1 MNKKGTKALASATL
15 MSLVLTTALAT
26 GNVKA
31 AAGQVT
37 RVGGTDRYETAA
49 KVATANFADG
59 SENVILVNGLS
70 YADSVSASALA
81 KTLNAPIL
89 LTTADTLN
97 ADAKDALNTLK
108 PKNVYIV
115 GGEAA
120 VSKSVADSLSDYS
133 VTRLSGANR
142 YATNLAV
149 ANELV
154 KNHGVSK
161 DNLLVVT
168 GQAYSDALS
177 AAPVA
182 AAKGEILLLSTND
195 KTAMGDTYDF
205 AKDSNV
211 TVIGTTNSVDAATYS
226 SLNADKRVDGGANR
240 FATNLNILDTFKDD
254 LKADKLYVATAK
266 PNADGANDTQFADA
280 LVASAIAGK
289 YSAPLVLTN
298 SDADTDTAT
307 NNAISYIGKT
317 ATKTTD
323 LQVVGGTGVVSDKL
337 VGKINDAVNPP
348 VTELAISSVDYV
360 NSKKLVIN
368 FNKAVDNTDDIEDD
382 ANRVVV
388 YPAGNNRNT
397 ADNYSDT
404 ISFSNDKKTA
414 TVILHN
420 EITAGTNYKLDLLDA
435 KVTDDSGVLD
445 TDKLNLANPIV
456 SYTGV
461 LSQGIDVPTATVND
475 DQDNFV
481 VTYAQK
487 MNDAAQDATN
497 VNTNYK
503 VYDSDNNLIASA
515 FTGATWDDATTK
527 KAVKL
532 KINPIAGFK
541 AGETYKVVVGDA
553 VKADDGT
560 ELTSSQKVF
569 KVVTPGVSDAKPVLK
584 VAQASS
590 DSQIVLTFNKTLK
603 ESTTPPTTIDKDLV
617 TLKKSS
623 GSKIDLASDP
633 TVSGKTLTLNAAS
646 NSFESGKNYTVSID
660 ANAVRNASFT
670 NAANDQITNYTLSTP
685 DNKAVKSL
693 TGNFVQESGDPS
705 KYDVVFTFDQPVQT
719 SLQSS
724 KLLQINALGKTY
736 ILADPSKVELYKND
750 STGKSL
756 IVKDVKTNFLEDTD
770 NDGIGDGSGL
780 STDSGTSYE
789 LVAPEGAIAT
799 ATPGSTAVNTSE
811 LKATIGGIA
820 TATPEIDTVTL
831 KSANEIAVNLKD
843 TANTSALTSSD
854 VSVKGF
860 VKSADGNIS
869 TVKALSGSQIKV
881 SASGSTLTITPKDST
896 VVFATGLTAGA
907 DTAPVLTIKENTLK
921 NSNGAVQ
928 DNKLLVDSTGK
939 SQEVKAD
946 GTTTDIDTN
955 VVTDDAAPELVAAKA
970 TPATGLDLIYT
981 ENVKFKGIDAINNSE
996 AKQFDLTGSE
1006 ISETVIPNNA
1016 TNPNLTTNSITLT
1029 FTGTPFVTGNNYSD
1043 AKVSYTPNSNYKVQD
1058 ADSNDAVTVTLTGIF
1073 N

>member
-205 AKDSNV
+205 AKDSDV

-240 FATNLNILDTFKDD
+240 FETNLNILDTFKDD

-266 PNADGANDTQFADA
+266 PNASGANDTQFADA

-298 SDADTDTAT
+298 SDADDDTAT

-317 ATKTTD
+317 ATKDTD
-323 LQVVGGTGVVSDKL
+323 LEVVGGTGVVSDKL
-337 VGKINDAVNPP
+337 VGKINDVVNPP

-360 NSKKLVIN
+360 NPQKLVIN
-368 FNKAVDNTDDIEDD
+368 FNKAVDNTDVIED
-382 ANRVVV
+382 AGNRVVI
-388 YPAGNNRNT
+388 YSASDALNT
-397 ADNYSDT
+397 AGIRST
-404 ISFSNDKKTA
+404 SISFSNDKKTA
-414 TVILHN
+414 TVVLN
-420 EITAGTNYKLDLLDA
+420 NAITAGKNYKLSLIDTSSDNLD
-435 KVTDDSGVLD
+435 
-445 TDKLNLANPIV
+445 LANAIV

-461 LSQGIDVPTATVND
+461 LSKGIDVPTATVND
-475 DQDNFV
+475 DQDNFI

-487 MNDAAQDATN
+487 MNDAAKDLG
-497 VNTNYK
+497 NYS
-503 VYDSDNNLIASA
+503 VYDSDNNLIETLSGSA
-515 FTGATWDDATTK
+515 DWVDDTTK
-527 KAVKL
+527 KAI
-532 KINPIAGFK
+532 KIPITAGK
-541 AGETYKVVVGDA
+541 YKTGETYKVHVTNANSVVEA
-553 VKADDGT
+553 ADGT
-560 ELTSSQKVF
+560 ALTDSQKVF
-569 KVVTPGVSDAKPVLK
+569 TVVTPGLSDAKPVPK
-584 VAQASS
+584 VAKATTADANTLELTFSKKLKGTTVDKDSITVKKS
-590 DSQIVLTFNKTLK
+590 DGTALDIDSANIDPTNKKVLTIKTA
-603 ESTTPPTTIDKDLV
+603 TAD
-617 TLKKSS
+617 TLE
-623 GSKIDLASDP
+623 A
-633 TVSGKTLTLNAAS
+633 GKT
-646 NSFESGKNYTVSID
+646 YTVSVDANTVKNQTFID
-660 ANAVRNASFT
+660 AGNDAV
-670 NAANDQITNYTLSTP
+670 TNYSVSLP
-685 DNKAVKSL
+685 NDLAVKSL
-693 TGNFVQESGDPS
+693 SGKFVQESGDPS
-705 KYDVVFTFDQPVQT
+705 QYDVVFTFDQPVISIPSAVGDELT
-719 SLQSS
+719 ISS
-724 KLLQINALGKTY
+724 LGKDYNIVSGANIETY
-736 ILADPSKVELYKND
+736 TDDP
-750 STGKSL
+750 TGKSL
-756 IVKDVKTNFLEDTD
+756 VVKDVKNNFQAS
-770 NDGIGDGSGL
+770 DGQGL
-780 STDSGTSYE
+780 STDSGKSYK
-789 LVAPEGAIAT
+789 LIANAGKIDT
-799 ATPGSTAVNTSE
+799 ATPNYTKNNDKLDT
-811 LKATIGGIA
+811 TIDGIA
-820 TATPEIDTVTL
+820 TATPDIDTVDL
-831 KSANEIAVNLKD
+831 KSSKEIDVNLK
-843 TANTSALTSSD
+843 NTTDASALTASD
-854 VSVKGF
+854 VHVKGF
-860 VKSADGNIS
+860 VKAINGSV
-869 TVKALSGSQIKV
+869 TPTTLSGSQINV
-881 SASGSTLTITPKDST
+881 SVSGSTLKITPKDNAIL
-896 VVFATGLTAGA
+896 ATGQVGSVATDNL
-907 DTAPVLTIKENTLK
+907 VTIDKDTLK
-921 NSNGAVQ
+921 NSNGAAN
-928 DNKLLVDSTGK
+928 DDLSMAFNSSDL
-939 SQEVKAD
+939 
-946 GTTTDIDTN
+946 
-955 VVTDDAAPELVAAKA
+955 TDDAAPELVGAAA
-970 TPATGLDLIYT
+970 TSTTGLDLTYT
-981 ENVKFKGIDAINNSE
+981 ENVNFKGVTSTDGVAQG
-996 AKQFDLTGSE
+996 AQFELTGSE
-1006 ISETVIPNNA
+1006 LNGTVRPTTVLADDPVTVTNN
-1016 TNPNLTTNSITLT
+1016 TITLKFAT
-1029 FTGTPFVTGNNYSD
+1029 APFKAVSDYSD
-1043 AKVSYTPNSNYKVQD
+1043 AKVAYTPNQTFKVQD
-1058 ADSNDAVTVTLTGIF
+1058 NNYKDAADVTLTGIY
-1073 N
+1073 NGL

>member
-81 KTLNAPIL
+81 KTLKAPIL
-89 LTTADTLN
+89 LTTADELN

-317 ATKTTD
+317 ATKDTD

-337 VGKINDAVNPP
+337 VGKINDAVPKAP
-348 VTELAISSVDYV
+348 VEPVFDGTVNSVETVKDQYV
-360 NSKKLVIN
+360 NSKADDEALQFTVNGGIKVTAQQIVDAGYGIEFSTGTDDVFQTSSSNSPYTSKDGILDKTKLESILGTNQNTTFKYSVKITKNDQIVGQTSTETVNVIN
-368 FNKAVDNTDDIEDD
+368 GD
-382 ANRVVV
+382 A
-388 YPAGNNRNT
+388 T
-397 ADNYSDT
+397 ADSLSDL
-404 ISFSNDKKTA
+404 
-414 TVILHN
+414 TVK
-420 EITAGTNYKLDLLDA
+420 EAPG
-435 KVTDDSGVLD
+435 
-445 TDKLNLANPIV
+445 
-456 SYTGV
+456 
-461 LSQGIDVPTATVND
+461 
-475 DQDNFV
+475 
-481 VTYAQK
+481 
-487 MNDAAQDATN
+487 
-497 VNTNYK
+497 
-503 VYDSDNNLIASA
+503 AS
-515 FTGATWDDATTK
+515 
-527 KAVKL
+527 L
-532 KINPIAGFK
+532 
-541 AGETYKVVVGDA
+541 
-553 VKADDGT
+553 
-560 ELTSSQKVF
+560 
-569 KVVTPGVSDAKPVLK
+569 
-584 VAQASS
+584 
-590 DSQIVLTFNKTLK
+590 
-603 ESTTPPTTIDKDLV
+603 STTPSSIDTTTKI
-617 TLKKSS
+617 SS
-623 GSKIDLASDP
+623 GKFVKGDWAAVTKVKGNIGNATDVTVTNAKYYSSDP
-633 TVSGKTLTLNAAS
+633 LIAEVGENTGVIHAKNAGNFTLTVKSGTTSKDYNFTVSDDTSRKVTTAEPSVSSIKVGKNSAFDFTVVLKDQFGDPIKANKVSPS
-646 NSFESGKNYTVSID
+646 NS
-660 ANAVRNASFT
+660 
-670 NAANDQITNYTLSTP
+670 
-685 DNKAVKSL
+685 
-693 TGNFVQESGDPS
+693 
-705 KYDVVFTFDQPVQT
+705 
-719 SLQSS
+719 
-724 KLLQINALGKTY
+724 
-736 ILADPSKVELYKND
+736 
-750 STGKSL
+750 
-756 IVKDVKTNFLEDTD
+756 DTD
-770 NDGIGDGSGL
+770 FN
-780 STDSGTSYE
+780 
-789 LVAPEGAIAT
+789 V
-799 ATPGSTAVNTSE
+799 
-811 LKATIGGIA
+811 
-820 TATPEIDTVTL
+820 
-831 KSANEIAVNLKD
+831 
-843 TANTSALTSSD
+843 SSD
-854 VSVKGF
+854 VK
-860 VKSADGNIS
+860 
-869 TVKALSGSQIKV
+869 
-881 SASGSTLTITPKDST
+881 
-896 VVFATGLTAGA
+896 
-907 DTAPVLTIKENTLK
+907 
-921 NSNGAVQ
+921 
-928 DNKLLVDSTGK
+928 
-939 SQEVKAD
+939 D
-946 GTTTDIDTN
+946 GTTTIASISAT
-955 VVTDDAAPELVAAKA
+955 APNNDGKA
-970 TPATGLDLIYT
+970 TVTVNSTNSGSGELKIYNKNGAIKTIPVEVGTDTSVDNIKVEAAASDDDSKDLTLDLNPKAADDNGDKYVKL
-981 ENVKFKGIDAINNSE
+981 NVNQYAS
-996 AKQFDLTGSE
+996 S
-1006 ISETVIPNNA
+1006 
-1016 TNPNLTTNSITLT
+1016 
-1029 FTGTPFVTGNNYSD
+1029 GNYLG
-1043 AKVSYTPNSNYKVQD
+1043 KVSTPT
-1058 ADSNDAVTVTLTGIF
+1058 VTVTTESGKKILNTTGTVAANGDIVV
-1073 N
+1073 

>member
-240 FATNLNILDTFKDD
+240 FATNMNILDTFKDD

-317 ATKTTD
+317 ATKDTD

-337 VGKINDAVNPP
+337 VGKINDVVNPP

-368 FNKAVDNTDDIEDD
+368 FNKAVDNTDVIEDD
-382 ANRVVV
+382 GARVAI
-388 YPAGNNRNT
+388 YPASDALST
-397 ADNYSDT
+397 AKIQST
-404 ISFSNDKKTA
+404 SISFSNDKKTA
-414 TVILHN
+414 TVVLNSPI
-420 EITAGTNYKLDLLDA
+420 ETDTNYKLSLLDSSNLDLA
-435 KVTDDSGVLD
+435 NAIVSYSGVLS
-445 TDKLNLANPIV
+445 K
-456 SYTGV
+456 
-461 LSQGIDVPTATVND
+461 GIDIPTATVNN
-475 DQDNFV
+475 DQNKLL

-487 MNDAAQDATN
+487 MDNSAIDYS
-497 VNTNYK
+497 NYT
-503 VYDSDNNLIASA
+503 VYDSSN
-515 FTGATWDDATTK
+515 TEVPGAVTAGDWDDVTTK

-532 KINPIAGFK
+532 DIASGKLK
-541 AGETYKVVVGDA
+541 AGETYKVVAANVTDA
-553 VKADDGT
+553 DGN
-560 ELTSSQKVF
+560 ELSEAQRTF
-569 KVVTPGVSDAKPVLK
+569 TVVTPGISDAKPVLK
-584 VAQASS
+584 VVKVTGSNTI
-590 DSQIVLTFNKTLK
+590 DLTFSKDLK
-603 ESTTPPTTIDKDLV
+603 GTVDKDLITV
-617 TLKKSS
+617 KKPD
-623 GSKIDLASDP
+623 GTKFTINNTA
-633 TVSGKTLTLNAAS
+633 VNGKTLTLTTDDKFDTN
-646 NSFESGKNYTVSID
+646 KTYTVSLD
-660 ANAVRNASFT
+660 ANAVKNNTFVDAG
-670 NAANDQITNYTLSTP
+670 NDSVTNYSVSTP
-685 DNKAVKSL
+685 KNVAVKSL
-693 TGNFVQESGDPS
+693 DGKFVQDPDDS
-705 KYDVVFTFDQPVQT
+705 TKYDLVLTFDQPVKAFDVT
-719 SLQSS
+719 DTNLIVNNLDGDAYKISTTASTDGTV
-724 KLLQINALGKTY
+724 KAETY
-736 ILADPSKVELYKND
+736 TEDP
-750 STGKSL
+750 TGKSL
-756 IVKDVKTNFLEDTD
+756 VVKDVKANLLK
-770 NDGIGDGSGL
+770 DGTGAGL
-780 STDSGTSYE
+780 STDSGKSYKVT
-789 LVAPEGAIAT
+789 VAAGIITASPA
-799 ATPGSTAVNTSE
+799 ATPSTVS
-811 LKATIGGIA
+811 LDATIDGIA
-820 TATPEIDTVTL
+820 TAAPKIDTVTL
-831 KSANEIAVNLKD
+831 KSAKEIDVDLKN
-843 TANTSALTSSD
+843 TANASALTASD
-854 VSVKGF
+854 ITVKGF
-860 VKSADGNIS
+860 IKSADGSIS
-869 TVKALSGSQIKV
+869 PKVQPLTGSSIKV

-896 VVFATGLTAGA
+896 VVFATGLNIAN
-907 DTAPVLTIKENTLK
+907 DTDNVNVLKINKNTLK
-921 NSNGAVQ
+921 NASGSVQ
-928 DNKLLVDSTGK
+928 TADLTVDNTGNTP
-939 SQEVKAD
+939 AGD
-946 GTTTDIDTN
+946 D
-955 VVTDDAAPELVAAKA
+955 VVTDDAAPELVAAQTGSEVA
-970 TPATGLDLIYT
+970 TSPNLILTYT
-981 ENVKFKGIDAINNSE
+981 ENVKFKATTSDFKE
-996 AKQFDLTGSE
+996 ATTQFDLKGSE
-1006 ISETVIPNNA
+1006 LNGTVIPISDA
-1016 TNPNLTTNSITLT
+1016 VPDLTKNTITLT
-1029 FTGTPFVTGNNYSD
+1029 FAPGAFIKDSDYSG
-1043 AKVSYTPNSNYKVQD
+1043 ATVSYTPNSNYKVQD
-1058 ADSNDAVTVTLTGIF
+1058 GESNYATTVTLTGIF
-1073 N
+1073 NDVH